1 MTDKVWMLI
10 NTSTLVYGGDWKDAE
25 SSIRAK
31 VFGHMVELSRDRV
44 KFYQSDLF
52 HDALWLKE
60 EMIGPMSFEWVVR
73 ESGTHI
79 GDICRYVKDD
89 DFSNCARYR
98 LVVREDEK
106 SRWILNIYESKEDV
120 IPWVDRHAALD
131 ISECDVAKSIEG
143 CIFHPA
149 PLGGWGTPENAPFVG
164 LQEME
169 ANDAG
174 CTSDDPTDHQGDT
187 CPVHEDLGAKYRD
200 EMQKEIVI
208 NQDDPV
214 NEMIELLFER
224 PETKMGGWHSP
235 DATDIPTLGN
245 LEQLV
250 PERKENKMEQI
261 IRDLREKYEEASNSK
276 DQLEEYQSNIGEAV
290 DELDTY
296 MSDLDDLISNLDQLP
311 EVSVYVDLDTVSF
324 DS

>member
-79 GDICRYVKDD
+79 GDICRYVKDY
-89 DFSNCARYR
+89 DFSNCVRYR

-120 IPWVDRHAALD
+120 IPWVDRHATLD

-149 PLGGWGTPENAPFVG
+149 PLGGWNKEENNP
-164 LQEME
+164 
-169 ANDAG
+169 G

-200 EMQKEIVI
+200 EMQKEFV
-208 NQDDPV
+208 V
-214 NEMIELLFER
+214 NEIVDLLFTRLESK
-224 PETKMGGWHSP
+224 PPLTLEEKLKEAS
-235 DATDIPTLGN
+235 DKFPTLGN
-245 LEQLV
+245 ESNLEPHAQV
-250 PERKENKMEQI
+250 RKENKMEQI